1 MLFPIRMKPLIS
13 GLIAYFCFQVLAI
26 AEDPT
31 GEKSPNR
38 NPAQQPFDP
47 WAEAPQ
53 QQADTPKAP
62 LATPSTE
69 WTFHTTSNGSR
80 PDGNEQQMM
89 WLMNRARSNPEREG
103 IWLADGLKQG
113 NVLNAV
119 RYFNVD
125 LDILKSEFAA
135 INEAPPA
142 AFDSRLWEGSKDHS
156 DDLIARDAQDH
167 NGQFNKLS
175 VYYTYNGGSAS
186 VFSYSKDAVHAHAG
200 FNIDW
205 GGNDGTGMQ
214 SGRGHRRALMDSN
227 GSGLSNT
234 GIAMIPDNNN
244 SNSVGPLVTS
254 IGYVRARTSV
264 SNHYNRHIV
273 GTIWTDTNGN
283 DQYDPGEGH
292 GGVSIMPDRGDFY
305 TTTGDHGGF
314 AIPATESGTY
324 NLTISGGAIV
334 QAEQRIV
341 EVGSESVLMIWNQAD
356 TWDDPI
362 DLVIP
367 EAPPITVEVVEGQ
380 TRVSWQQ
387 QHGLDYQLRRS
398 DNLVSWANDNR
409 TILASGATRYFTLT
423 QSDVDQRRFFDLLVT
438 AE

>member
-1 MLFPIRMKPLIS
+1 MKANRILCIFLILLGNS
-13 GLIAYFCFQVLAI
+13 LEAQEADSIQS
-26 AEDPT
+26 PT
-31 GEKSPNR
+31 PNPPR
-38 NPAQQPFDP
+38 IPYDP
-47 WAEAPQ
+47 WMEPPVQQSDVPQ
-53 QQADTPKAP
+53 AP

-69 WTFHTTSNGSR
+69 WTFHTTADGSR

-103 IWLADGLKQG
+103 IWLAEGLTQG
-113 NVLNAV
+113 NVTSAV
-119 RYFNVD
+119 RYFGVD
-125 LDILKSEFAA
+125 LDVLKAEFAA
-135 INEAPPA
+135 INEVPPA
-142 AFDSRLWEGSKDHS
+142 AFDARLWQGSKDHS

-175 VYYTYNGGSAS
+175 VYFTYNGGSAS

-214 SGRGHRRALMDSN
+214 TGRGHRRALMDSN

-273 GTIWTDTNGN
+273 GTIWTDTNNN

-292 GGVSIMPDRGDFY
+292 GGVSILPDRGDFW
-305 TTTGDHGGF
+305 TVTGDHGGF

-324 NLTISGGAIV
+324 QLTISGGAIT
-334 QAEQRIV
+334 QAEQRVV

-356 TWDDPI
+356 TWDDPV

-367 EAPPITVEVVEGQ
+367 EAPPITMELVHGQ
-380 TRVSWQQ
+380 TRVTWQEE
-387 QHGLDYQLRRS
+387 DIFNYQLRSS
-398 DNLVSWANDNR
+398 DNLIHWINDDR
-409 TILASGATRYFTLT
+409 AILSSGSTRYFTLT
-423 QSDVDQRRFFDLLVT
+423 QSDIDQRRFFDLLVT